1 VLKGERFMRRF
12 NWIIIASLA
21 LGGLPLVIG
30 CDETVSS
37 RETTEVKDDGTK
49 VTEKKETTH
58 NDATDTTKTTEEK
71 KVDRPDDKP
80 GDGR

>member
-1 VLKGERFMRRF
+1 MRRF
-12 NWIIIASLA
+12 MLLSLTS
-21 LGGLPLVIG
+21 LGLAGLPLVVG

-49 VTEKKETTH
+49 VTTEKKVEH

-71 KVDRPDDKP
+71 KVDKPADKP